1 MIYDNA
7 GTLQEEQEVSIRTGQ
22 LRLLTWHGPN
32 GNRCYL
38 STDNEANSTVARLAD
53 DIEKAQTDTAE
64 KLLEAAKE
72 VLNDPRAD
80 ARALRFALNRVSEAL
95 ADVLLV
101 AESRG
106 ERLPGLR
113 GCKERDEPEEKD
125 PTLPVES
132 F

>member
-1 MIYDNA
+1 MIYDDA
-7 GTLQEEQEVSIRTGQ
+7 GALQEEQEVSTRAGQ

-38 STDNEANSTVARLAD
+38 STDDEAHSTVARLAN
-53 DIEKAQTDTAE
+53 DIEEAQTATAE

-72 VLNDPRAD
+72 VLSDPRAD
-80 ARALRFALNRVSEAL
+80 AQVLRFALSRVSEAL

-113 GCKERDEPEEKD
+113 CGKARDEPEEKD
-125 PTLPVES
+125 PTLPVEP